1 MTVRIFIGEHE
12 DVKELAEEF
21 PQEAAIIQEMLEA
34 AEAEAEAEEQ
44 ENETSSDA

>member
-34 AEAEAEAEEQ
+34 AEAEAEEQ